1 MIAKWIEYF
10 NHDRIREKM
19 QLRRCVREKERE
31 RERERMW
38 TTLLI
43 STTKIEPNGLDRG
56 AIEYLYSLE
65 RME

>member
-1 MIAKWIEYF
+1 M
-10 NHDRIREKM
+10 REGERK
-19 QLRRCVREKERE
+19 RERE